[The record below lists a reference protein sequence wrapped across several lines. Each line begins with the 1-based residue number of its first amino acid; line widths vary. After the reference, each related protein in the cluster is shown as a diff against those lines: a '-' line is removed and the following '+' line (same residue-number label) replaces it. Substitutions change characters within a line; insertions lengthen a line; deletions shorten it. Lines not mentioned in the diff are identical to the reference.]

1 MDLETFPTA
10 VYCLTDDF
18 LAGQKL
24 RQRGPRPTLSDSE
37 VLTMEIAGE
46 FLGLDT
52 DTGLFRYFRR
62 HHAALFPKL
71 QSVHRTTFARQAANL
86 WAAKRALWIHLLHVV
101 EHTPWLVVLDSLP
114 VPVCRFARATFCR
127 RLRDISAY
135 GYDPVARQTFFGVRA
150 HVRISWPG
158 VISAFELTP
167 ANVSDPAM
175 APEILDQVQGWA
187 LADRAYWSPPLRE
200 ELAAQS
206 LRLLAPFRSKQH
218 EKEPWPF
225 WLLVKR
231 RRIETVLGQLVER
244 FHLARVRARDLWH
257 LCSRMLRKVLSHT
270 VAVLFCECAE
280 LPPLHFDALL
290 DS

>member
-1 MDLETFPTA
+1 MDLETFLIA

-24 RQRGPRPTLSDSE
+24 RQRGPQPTLCDSE

-46 FLGLDT
+46 FLGIDT
-52 DTGLFRYFRR
+52 DLGLFRYFRR
-62 HHAALFPKL
+62 HHALLFPKL
-71 QSVHRTTFARQAANL
+71 QRVHRTTFARQAANL
-86 WAAKRALWIHLLHVV
+86 WAIKRALWEHLLRTV
-101 EHTPWLVVLDSLP
+101 EHAPWLVVLDSLP

-127 RLRDISAY
+127 RLRDVSSY
-135 GYDPVARQTFFGVRA
+135 GHDSVARQTFFGMRA

-158 VISAFELTP
+158 VISAFDLTP

-175 APEILDQVQGWA
+175 APEILEDVRGWA
-187 LADRAYWSPPLRE
+187 LGDRAYWSPALRE
-200 ELAAQS
+200 ELAAQT
-206 LRLLAPFRSKQH
+206 LRLLAPFRSRKR
-218 EKEPWPF
+218 ETEPWPF
-225 WLLVKR
+225 WLLIKR
-231 RRIETVLGQLVER
+231 RRIETVIAQLVGR
-244 FHLARVRARDLWH
+244 FQLARVWARDRWH

-270 VAVLFCECAE
+270 VALLFCQCAG